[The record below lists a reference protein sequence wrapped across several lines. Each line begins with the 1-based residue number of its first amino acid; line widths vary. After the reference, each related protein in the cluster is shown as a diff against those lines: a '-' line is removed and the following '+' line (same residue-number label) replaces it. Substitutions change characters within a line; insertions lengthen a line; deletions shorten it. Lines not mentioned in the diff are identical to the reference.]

1 MAQSAAQSAA
11 RPDAGL
17 WVYNPWLD
25 LLVGC
30 GAWSAPLLLFYY
42 FADSRALAW
51 SAAFYALALF
61 FNYPH
66 YMATIYRAYRT
77 SEDRQK
83 YRIFTVHITA
93 LILLTLAVSH
103 FWYGALPW
111 IFTLYLTWSPWHYSG
126 QNYGLFMM
134 FARRAGA
141 KPSST
146 ERRALYG
153 VFLLSYFIL
162 FLSFHTGPSRDPL
175 FVSLGIPARLSL
187 VLVLGLAAAYL
198 GLSVFGLSRLVG
210 QVGWRPLFPSLTL
223 FSTQFLWFLLPTA
236 VALAKGLEITQSR
249 YSNGVLAVMHAAQYL
264 WITSYYAR
272 REANAERQGSWR
284 PLAYF
289 AVLMAGGIALFVP
302 GPWLASRLFHYD
314 FTASFLLFTAL
325 VNIHHFILD
334 GAIWKLRDGRIA
346 ALLLDSREKLA
357 EATNGAGGRGARW
370 LAGHAPGA
378 RALRISAALLL
389 LAWGT
394 VDQVRYYFALHQENL
409 ADLERAATLDSF
421 DSSLQMRL
429 GRKEFEIGQTQQAA
443 ESWRQAVRVNPA
455 NPAPRNALLRYLT
468 AQQRFDEAYA
478 LTGDGLRYL
487 PQDVDL
493 LVNHGVLAQQRGAF
507 DEAVADWKKAISVD
521 RKQPLAHLY
530 LAGELDREGNL
541 DAAIPQYMI
550 FLEQAAKAEP
560 EGQVPASNVILGA
573 LRLAQCQAKTGHPAE
588 AVKSYGLAE
597 KIAAQVGEPK
607 LESLASVGEAS
618 VEATQKRVPQA
629 LGLYQHAL
637 TLDRAVDDRQSEAAD
652 WYSYAL
658 FLRSAGFPPR
668 VLYPC
673 LVRAEFLMQSL
684 KDSTDLSRVKL
695 LRQAAENQL
704 AAEAPGPE
712 RDQQVPLEDAL
723 HLRAP

>member
-1 MAQSAAQSAA
+1 M
-11 RPDAGL
+11 
-17 WVYNPWLD
+17 
-25 LLVGC
+25 
-30 GAWSAPLLLFYY
+30 
-42 FADSRALAW
+42 
-51 SAAFYALALF
+51 
-61 FNYPH
+61 
-66 YMATIYRAYRT
+66 
-77 SEDRQK
+77 
-83 YRIFTVHITA
+83 
-93 LILLTLAVSH
+93 
-103 FWYGALPW
+103 
-111 IFTLYLTWSPWHYSG
+111 
-126 QNYGLFMM
+126 
-134 FARRAGA
+134 
-141 KPSST
+141 
-146 ERRALYG
+146 
-153 VFLLSYFIL
+153 
-162 FLSFHTGPSRDPL
+162 
-175 FVSLGIPARLSL
+175 
-187 VLVLGLAAAYL
+187 LVLGLAAAYL